1 MQTVLFIAG
10 ESGSAEWL
18 EGWGDSETAPAKIW
32 KASDAGGA
40 RRRLEGRRFDC
51 VCCDLEAIGFEE
63 GLALLE
69 WARERDPG
77 IEWLSIAPSGL
88 TGEQIE
94 RLDGYSYVVKP
105 LRPGRLPAVLSRM
118 LRKSQDRGELKK
130 TREEANEWV
139 VAVRIVVNRWHIG
152 LTPRERT
159 LLEFAL
165 GNAADELIRG
175 SEAGLTV
182 PVQDGFAVLLLGLPA
197 PLRRT
202 DAIESRCR
210 LFAKAARNYFYAGVS
225 VSIGEPAA
233 MRSIGIESEDEDGRD
248 EAVDRAGSPGRERNG
263 AAASREKGQEEK
275 SEAEK
280 AEAERPEAV
289 RLGTERSEGEKEEAV
304 RSGAEWSE
312 AEKAEAGITGEGKK
326 EEAGKPGEGRKEGSR
341 QETGDPDKRIAHD
354 ADGKPSRQAR
364 TRSPSPSD
372 RAVLQRIFSY
382 VDEHLPHELKR
393 EEIADLVHFHPAYL
407 SRFFKSRTGTSLSQ
421 YIVNQRIEK
430 AKVLLTQ
437 SELQVNHIVHR
448 LGYYN
453 TSHFTRTFKQAT
465 GFTPRQYRSVI
476 VGESDSPP
484 VR

>member
-10 ESGSAEWL
+10 ESGLAEWL
-18 EGWGDSETAPAKIW
+18 EGWEDSETAPAKIW
-32 KASDAGGA
+32 KASDAGSA

-63 GLALLE
+63 GLTLLE

-118 LRKSQDRGELKK
+118 LRKSRDRGELKN
-130 TREEANEWV
+130 TREAAGEWML
-139 VAVRIVVNRWHIG
+139 AVRIVVNGWHIG

-182 PVQDGFAVLLLGLPA
+182 PVQDGFAVLLHGLPA

-210 LFAKAARNYFYAGVS
+210 RFAKAARNYFYADVS
-225 VSIGEPAA
+225 VSVGEPAA
-233 MRSIGIESEDEDGRD
+233 MRSIGIESEDEEGKD
-248 EAVDRAGSPGRERNG
+248 EAADRAGSPGRGRNG
-263 AAASREKGQEEK
+263 ASASREKAQEEK
-275 SEAEK
+275 SELERPGAEK
-280 AEAERPEAV
+280 LGAE
-289 RLGTERSEGEKEEAV
+289 SSDGEKEEAG
-304 RSGAEWSE
+304 RL
-312 AEKAEAGITGEGKK
+312 GEGKK
-326 EEAGKPGEGRKEGSR
+326 EGGR
-341 QETGDPDKRIAHD
+341 QETGDSDRRIAPE

-430 AKVLLTQ
+430 AKVLLKQ

>member
-18 EGWGDSETAPAKIW
+18 EGWSDSETAPAKIW

-105 LRPGRLPAVLSRM
+105 LRPGRLPAVLARM
-118 LRKSQDRGELKK
+118 LRKSQIRGELKK
-130 TREEANEWV
+130 TRAADEWV
-139 VAVRIVVNRWHIG
+139 VAVRIVVNGWHIG

-202 DAIESRCR
+202 EEIEGRCR
-210 LFAKAARNYFYAGVS
+210 RFAKAARNYFYAEVAVS
-225 VSIGEPAA
+225 VGEPAA
-233 MRSIGIESEDEDGRD
+233 MRSIGIESEDEDGKD
-248 EAVDRAGSPGRERNG
+248 EAAGRAGSPLGRGRNG
-263 AAASREKGQEEK
+263 TSASREEAQEEK

-280 AEAERPEAV
+280 TEARSRA
-289 RLGTERSEGEKEEAV
+289 ERSEGEKE
-304 RSGAEWSE
+304 
-312 AEKAEAGITGEGKK
+312 EAGITGEGKK

-341 QETGDPDKRIAHD
+341 QETGDSDRRIAHD

>member
-10 ESGSAEWL
+10 ESESAEWL

-51 VCCDLEAIGFEE
+51 VCCDLEATGFEE

-77 IEWLSIAPSGL
+77 VAWLSIVPPGL

-94 RLDGYSYVVKP
+94 RLDGCSYVVKP

-118 LRKSQDRGELKK
+118 LRQSRERGELKNK
-130 TREEANEWV
+130 REAAGEWLLP
-139 VAVRIVVNRWHIG
+139 VRIAVNRWRIG
-152 LTPRERT
+152 LTSRERT

-182 PVQDGFAVLLLGLPA
+182 PFQDGFAVLLLGLPA

-202 DAIESRCR
+202 DEIESRCR
-210 LFAKAARNYFYAGVS
+210 RFAKAARNHFYADVS
-225 VSIGEPAA
+225 VSIGEPVA
-233 MRSIGIESEDEDGRD
+233 MRSIGIESEDEDGKD
-248 EAVDRAGSPGRERNG
+248 EAAGRETSPLGRGRNG
-263 AAASREKGQEEK
+263 TSASREEAQEEK

-280 AEAERPEAV
+280 TEARSRAERPEAEKGEAV
-289 RLGTERSEGEKEEAV
+289 RSGAERSEGEKE
-304 RSGAEWSE
+304 
-312 AEKAEAGITGEGKK
+312 EAGITGEGKK

-341 QETGDPDKRIAHD
+341 QETGDSDRRIAHD
-354 ADGKPSRQAR
+354 AGGKPSRQAR

>member
-10 ESGSAEWL
+10 ESESAEWL

-51 VCCDLEAIGFEE
+51 VCCDLEATGFEE

-77 IEWLSIAPSGL
+77 VAWLSIVPPGL

-94 RLDGYSYVVKP
+94 RLDGCSYVVKP

-118 LRKSQDRGELKK
+118 LRQTRERGELKNK
-130 TREEANEWV
+130 REAAGEWLLP
-139 VAVRIVVNRWHIG
+139 VRIAVNRWRIG
-152 LTPRERT
+152 LTSRERT

-182 PVQDGFAVLLLGLPA
+182 PFQDGFAVLLLGLPA

-202 DAIESRCR
+202 DEIESRCR
-210 LFAKAARNYFYAGVS
+210 RFAKAARNHFYADVS
-225 VSIGEPAA
+225 VSIGEPVA
-233 MRSIGIESEDEDGRD
+233 MRRIGGEAEDEYEGD
-248 EAVDRAGSPGRERNG
+248 EEGGRAGSPERGRSG
-263 AAASREKGQEEK
+263 ASASLSMEEAQEEK
-275 SEAEK
+275 TQEEKTQEEKLRAEKTRAEK
-280 AEAERPEAV
+280 AEAESP
-289 RLGTERSEGEKEEAV
+289 EEA
-304 RSGAEWSE
+304 
-312 AEKAEAGITGEGKK
+312 KKEAGRPDEGKK
-326 EEAGKPGEGRKEGSR
+326 EVGRR
-341 QETGDPDKRIAHD
+341 ETGDSEGRLARE

-407 SRFFKSRTGTSLSQ
+407 SRFFKSRTGTSLSR

-437 SELQVNHIVHR
+437 SELQVSHIVHR